1 MQYPL
6 FLLSH
11 PVGNLFFHCSVVFQ
25 QTLIQSGR
33 KRNLV
38 DKVHHF
44 APFYSKLRDCRG
56 RYFDWIMQKIV
67 GYSPLMHL
75 PDGRGEMLTVTVEVL
90 DKLKRVSELNED
102 PLSER

>member
-56 RYFDWIMQKIV
+56 SRFIVNFVIAGGDTSDWMNAENQ
-67 GYSPLMHL
+67 SDTALLMHL
-75 PDGRGEMLTVTVEVL
+75 PEPGGEKMLTVTVE
-90 DKLKRVSELNED
+90 EY
-102 PLSER
+102 